1 MSKLE
6 LMEVFDKDDYSEK
19 VSRRLF
25 KSLQDLNTI
34 QTHLFEC
41 VESQD
46 EKIDSI
52 QANIISTDTQIE
64 RGTEDLI
71 EAQKYSF
78 KYSPILIGFLVGGLS
93 MSPIGM
99 LINIKLGSLFTLGGG
114 VLGGYTGYKI
124 QK

>member
-6 LMEVFDKDDYSEK
+6 IIEDFDKDDYSEK

-25 KSLQDLNTI
+25 KSMQELNEI
-34 QTHLFEC
+34 QTHLLEC

-64 RGTEDLI
+64 HGTEDLI
-71 EAQKYSF
+71 EAQRYSF
-78 KYSPILIGFLVGGLS
+78 KYSPILIGFLVGG
-93 MSPIGM
+93 
-99 LINIKLGSLFTLGGG
+99 
-114 VLGGYTGYKI
+114 
-124 QK
+124 